1 MPLGHAADTSAL
13 RLLLTQSGQS
23 GMDSSVVELDQ
34 ALGRRQRRMVGMKW
48 DWKMIFPPEKA
59 RP

>member
-1 MPLGHAADTSAL
+1 MAPNGYRLGPSECL
-13 RLLLTQSGQS
+13 ILTQTGQS